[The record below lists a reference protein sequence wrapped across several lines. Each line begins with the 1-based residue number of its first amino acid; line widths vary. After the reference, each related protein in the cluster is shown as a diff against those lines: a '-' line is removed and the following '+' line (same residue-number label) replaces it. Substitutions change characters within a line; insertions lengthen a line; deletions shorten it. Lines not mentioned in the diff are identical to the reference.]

1 MERASSFR
9 LLVLLKSMAGAEA
22 LQVDY
27 IYDVCEY
34 MLVVYFCVLG
44 GAENPMLY
52 WLILLHLLW
61 MHFAPLVL
69 CFPRHSFAISKV

>member
-9 LLVLLKSMAGAEA
+9 LLVLLKSLAGAEA

-52 WLILLHLLW
+52 WLILF
-61 MHFAPLVL
+61 FAPIMDAFRSVGTLFSSSLV
-69 CFPRHSFAISKV
+69 CH